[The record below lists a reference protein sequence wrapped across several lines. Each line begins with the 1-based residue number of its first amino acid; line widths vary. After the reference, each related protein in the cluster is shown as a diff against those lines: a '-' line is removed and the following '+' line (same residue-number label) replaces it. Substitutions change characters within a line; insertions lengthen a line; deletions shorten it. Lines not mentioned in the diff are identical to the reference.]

1 MDTNNFPQE
10 IQDKLREIANEFQ
23 QIVDVPLPKVSDW
36 LSYNDALTE
45 VKSAIASL
53 EKLNVS
59 DTSVQCIEEQPKD
72 NKSFMAKLR
81 EIKIDA
87 PADFSTNYRKYS

>member
-1 MDTNNFPQE
+1 M
-10 IQDKLREIANEFQ
+10 QDKLREIANELQ

-36 LSYNDALTE
+36 LSYNDALAE

-59 DTSVQCIEEQPKD
+59 DPPVQSVNEQPKD

-87 PADFSTNYRKYS
+87 PADFSTNYRKYKLRNTLIY

>member
-1 MDTNNFPQE
+1 MQDNFPQE
-10 IQDKLREIANEFQ
+10 IQDKLREIADELQ

-59 DTSVQCIEEQPKD
+59 DTPVQPMEEQPKD
-72 NKSFMAKLR
+72 KKSFMAKLR

-87 PADFSTNYRKYS
+87 PADFSTNYQKYS

>member
-1 MDTNNFPQE
+1 MTTNNHSQE
-10 IQDKLREIANEFQ
+10 IQDKLREIANELQ

-36 LSYNDALTE
+36 LSYNHALTE

-59 DTSVQCIEEQPKD
+59 DTPIEPVDGQPEAK
-72 NKSFMAKLR
+72 KSFMDKLG
-81 EIKIDA
+81 EIEIDA